1 MGDVMHALRFT
12 MKHFTFALVLLTAAA
27 NVFAERPKKP
37 QPSAAVDSDP
47 VVGKWTVERAQ
58 KEDVVWIFNANHT
71 LERISKN
78 MHEKGRWH
86 KLSDL
91 TPPAYQCVLNSGAAI
106 IKVTYSADPEHLSLL
121 MEDNRTR
128 TTAKRLHVK

>member
-37 QPSAAVDSDP
+37 QPSAAVASDP

-71 LERISKN
+71 
-78 MHEKGRWH
+78 
-86 KLSDL
+86 
-91 TPPAYQCVLNSGAAI
+91 
-106 IKVTYSADPEHLSLL
+106 
-121 MEDNRTR
+121 
-128 TTAKRLHVK
+128 

>member
-1 MGDVMHALRFT
+1 MTTLRLPLNYFAL
-12 MKHFTFALVLLTAAA
+12 ALVLLTAAVD
-27 NVFAERPKKP
+27 VFAERPKKP
-37 QPSAAVDSDP
+37 QPSAAVSSDP
-47 VVGKWTVERAQ
+47 IVGKWTVERAQ

-86 KLSDL
+86 KLNDL

-121 MEDNRTR
+121 MEVLARGLQR
-128 TTAKRLHVK
+128 VR

>member
-1 MGDVMHALRFT
+1 MTTLRLPLNYFAL
-12 MKHFTFALVLLTAAA
+12 ALVLLTAAVD
-27 NVFAERPKKP
+27 VFAERPKKP
-37 QPSAAVDSDP
+37 QPSAAVSSDP
-47 VVGKWTVERAQ
+47 IVGKWTVERAQ

-86 KLSDL
+86 KLNDL

-128 TTAKRLHVK
+128 TTAKRLHLK

>member
-1 MGDVMHALRFT
+1 MNTFRLPLRHVACAVAF
-12 MKHFTFALVLLTAAA
+12 LAAVA
-27 NVFAERPKKP
+27 SVFAERPKKP
-37 QPSAAVDSDP
+37 QPSAAVASDP